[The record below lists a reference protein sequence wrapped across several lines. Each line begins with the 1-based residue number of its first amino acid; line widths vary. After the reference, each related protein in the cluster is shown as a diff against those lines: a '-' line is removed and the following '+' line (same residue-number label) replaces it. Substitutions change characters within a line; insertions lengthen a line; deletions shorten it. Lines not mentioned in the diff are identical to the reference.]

1 VKISGVALAA
11 GPSMP
16 VVLEIQGGRIT
27 DICAQTDTQVQ
38 WIALPPL
45 ANMHAHIDRAYTCTS
60 GRPKS
65 LADAISQAADY
76 RRNVS
81 QAQITERARRFVR
94 NSLQYG
100 VSIIRTHT
108 DVDPLIGL
116 RSMAA
121 LLAMKRE
128 CTDLCKIEIVAFANA
143 ANDLADPS
151 ACARL
156 EEAMA
161 MGADWA
167 GAAPAFSKEPKKAIE
182 NACRIAACYGKGIDL
197 HLDEHL
203 NAQQTL
209 FHSLIP
215 MVLDHGLAAKVAIS
229 HGCSLILADADE
241 RIEIFGKMQQ
251 ARATLISLP
260 ETNLY
265 LQDRAAG
272 VTPARRGITLVQEAL
287 DQGVP
292 VRLGTDNV
300 RDWFYPFGDG
310 DMITTAYVA
319 AIAAQLDNP
328 AQLVGAMCNGHN
340 ILRVGD
346 RADFVL
352 LPATSFEQAIS
363 VLHTR
368 REVWI
373 AGNKLLLPESP
384 ETTLDAVLR

>member
-1 VKISGVALAA
+1 MKISGVVLAA
-11 GPSMP
+11 GPSTP
-16 VVLEIQGGRIT
+16 VMLEIQGGRIA
-27 DICAQTDTQVQ
+27 DICAQPDAQVQ
-38 WIALPPL
+38 WVALPPL

-76 RRNVS
+76 RRNAS
-81 QAQITERARRFVR
+81 QAHITDRARRFVR

-100 VSIIRTHT
+100 VVMIRTHT

-116 RSMAA
+116 RSMTA

-128 CTDLCKIEIVAFANA
+128 CTDLCQIEIVAFANA
-143 ANDLADPS
+143 ANDLADPG

-156 EEAMA
+156 EEAMS
-161 MGADWA
+161 MGADWV

-182 NACRIAACYGKGIDL
+182 NACRIAARYGKGIDL

-209 FHSLIP
+209 FHALIP
-215 MVLDHGLAAKVAIS
+215 MVLDHGLVAKVAIS
-229 HGCSLILADADE
+229 HGCSLILADASE
-241 RIEIFGKMQQ
+241 RMQILGKMQQ
-251 ARATLISLP
+251 ASATLISLP
-260 ETNLY
+260 ETNLF

-272 VTPARRGITLVQEAL
+272 MTPVRRGITLIQEAL
-287 DQGVP
+287 GQGVA

-300 RDWFYPFGDG
+300 RDWFYPYGDG

-319 AIAAQLDNP
+319 AIAAQLDSP
-328 AQLVGAMCNGHN
+328 VQLIKAICNGRDL
-340 ILRVGD
+340 LRVGD

-352 LPATSFEQAIS
+352 LPATSVEQAIS
-363 VLHTR
+363 VLNSR

-373 AGNKLLLPESP
+373 GGKKLLLPESP
-384 ETTLDAVLR
+384 EAALDTVLG